1 MPSEA
6 SNDDPLACRRV
17 AEELIVGVYT
27 KRQKNSMATFSEN
40 KNLGV

>member
-17 AEELIVGVYT
+17 AEELIVGDIHET
-27 KRQKNSMATFSEN
+27 AEKLNGDIE
-40 KNLGV
+40 